1 MSQAETHTDTEDD
14 SSTLKIGEVIRKL
27 RQRKGISLSQ
37 LAVQAGVSK
46 SNLSK
51 IENCV
56 ISPTFDTIDRVAKG
70 LGVASA
76 SLLSAQSAVQSQPSF
91 TDKGAGLRSESDKYG
106 FEYLFSD
113 MDNRRMVPLIATVKP
128 QETEE
133 FPASSSHGG
142 EEFFFV
148 LEGDIT
154 FHCDDQPPREMSV
167 GDAVYFNSKLRHL
180 VRNRNGSEARLLWV
194 WLA

>member
-1 MSQAETHTDTEDD
+1 MKQDEEHVSSNAD

-27 RQRKGISLSQ
+27 RQRKDISLST
-37 LAVQAGVSK
+37 LANLAGVSK

-51 IENCV
+51 IENCM

-76 SLLSAQSAVQSQPSF
+76 SLLSAQSSVQAQPSF
-91 TDKGAGLRSESDKYG
+91 TDKGQGLRSESERYR

-113 MDNRRMVPLIATVKP
+113 MDNRRMVPLIVTVKP
-128 QETEE
+128 DDREE
-133 FPASSSHGG
+133 FPPSSSHGG

-148 LEGDIT
+148 LEGDIS
-154 FHCDDQPPREMSV
+154 FHCEDQPPREMST
-167 GDAVYFNSKLRHL
+167 GDAVYFNSALRHL
-180 VRNRNGSEARLLWV
+180 VRNRGGSEARLLWV

>member
-1 MSQAETHTDTEDD
+1 MKQAEERMSSNAD

-27 RQRKGISLSQ
+27 RQRKDMSLST
-37 LAVQAGVSK
+37 LADLAGVSK

-51 IENCV
+51 IENCM

-76 SLLSAQSAVQSQPSF
+76 SLLSAQSPVQAQPSF
-91 TDKGAGLRSESDKYG
+91 TDTGQGLHSESERYR

-128 QETEE
+128 DEYEE
-133 FPASSSHGG
+133 FPPSSSHSG

-148 LEGDIT
+148 LEGDIS
-154 FHCDDQPPREMSV
+154 FHCEDHPPREMST
-167 GDAVYFNSKLRHL
+167 GDAVYFNSALRHL
-180 VRNRNGSEARLLWV
+180 VRNRGRLEARLLWV